1 MMVLKLDMWLDLPV
15 AMTSAIHFHLWPV
28 QTCGTLTVWTGW
40 RRGKGLW
47 HHAKAPTCG
56 LKILGHF
63 GFEGHHFLL
72 WFIIPSASSPD
83 IGLQSHFNLSETK
96 LLQDLLS
103 KAIHCYRQSCFSHS
117 RGVSLTGR
125 MKRPQRRVNGNKKP
139 KLSDAQTAQ
148 IASTQ
153 EQAAQL
159 IASMVGP
166 ALGFLLNICRVV
178 LLHCAALHSIQF
190 PRFCMSFVLA

>member
-15 AMTSAIHFHLWPV
+15 TMTSAIHFHLWPV

-125 MKRPQRRVNGNKKP
+125 MKRPQRRVNGPN
-139 KLSDAQTAQ
+139 SQHTG
-148 IASTQ
+148 ASG
-153 EQAAQL
+153 A
-159 IASMVGP
+159 VDRFYGGP
-166 ALGFLLNICRVV
+166 CLGFSVEHLQGCVVTLCR
-178 LLHCAALHSIQF
+178 LALHTI
-190 PRFCMSFVLA
+190 PKILHVMAFVLA